1 MTVLKRKCGNS
12 SVGRAQPCQGWG
24 REFESR
30 FPLQAGQHIAG
41 LLFFIQRTRTR
52 DPLPEGAAGQGRLR
66 GLRKKSRHARVR
78 EFESRFPLQAGQ
90 HIAGLLFLQRARTCD
105 LLPEGA
111 AGQGRLRGLRK
122 KSRHARVRGL
132 ESRFPLQ
139 AGQHIAGLLFLYRG
153 LELATRSPRE
163 LPAGPAEASTEKSS
177 VNKRDRR

>member
-1 MTVLKRKCGNS
+1 MCNSPMFFLEVKKICLSLQSILRNMFQEMAEVLSRKCRKLCGNS

-41 LLFFIQRTRTR
+41 LLFFLQRTRTR
-52 DPLPEGAAGQGRLR
+52 AP
-66 GLRKKSRHARVR
+66 
-78 EFESRFPLQAGQ
+78 
-90 HIAGLLFLQRARTCD
+90 
-105 LLPEGA
+105 LPEGA

-139 AGQHIAGLLFLYRG
+139 AGQHIAGLLFFTEDSNSRPAPRG
-153 LELATRSPRE
+153 SCRPGRLRHQRKNL
-163 LPAGPAEASTEKSS
+163 L
-177 VNKRDRR
+177 